1 MMMRPA
7 LMAAALLTAG
17 LLAVPARQAFAF
29 QPLPGADIRVLGAQD
44 VFSDQLWLGPGWN
57 PTAQGYTQIYFSE
70 TEIEL
75 DDEDVGA
82 FYDAVFRNN
91 TDGTLLFG
99 SRVVLFEEDDDDDDD
114 DVPGEEEEFEINHT
128 QRNGFLG
135 YTTAAG
141 WYRETPNDLRAYAA
155 AATSTF
161 YNPDESVPLSSSFY
175 NGNSVTFY
183 SDISSEEGNPVSAW
197 YLIKTNATAF
207 ALTGTAVLYQAEDG
221 APRIFTF
228 DAAAPVPEPSEYA
241 MIGIGLLMVGGALRR
256 QARKKS

>member
-1 MMMRPA
+1 MRNTHFALAMLGASLFAAPA
-7 LMAAALLTAG
+7 FEAM
-17 LLAVPARQAFAF
+17 AF
-29 QPLPGADIRVLGAQD
+29 QPLPTTGADIRVLGAQD
-44 VFSDQLWLGPGWN
+44 VFSDPLFLGPGWN
-57 PTAQGYTQIYFSE
+57 PTAQGYTQIHFSE

-114 DVPGEEEEFEINHT
+114 EPGEEEEEFEINHT
-128 QRNGFLG
+128 QRNGFQG
-135 YTTAAG
+135 FTTAAG

-161 YNPDESVPLSSSFY
+161 YDPTEGAPLNSSFY

-183 SDISSEEGNPVSAW
+183 SDISAEEGNPISGW
-197 YLIKTNATAF
+197 YLVKTNATEF
-207 ALTGTAVLYQAEDG
+207 GLVGTAVLYQAEDG
-221 APRIFTF
+221 APKTFTF
-228 DAAAPVPEPSEYA
+228 NAMAPVPEPSEYA
-241 MIGIGLLMVGGALRR
+241 MMGIGLLLLGGVMRR
-256 QARKKS
+256 RARKIA